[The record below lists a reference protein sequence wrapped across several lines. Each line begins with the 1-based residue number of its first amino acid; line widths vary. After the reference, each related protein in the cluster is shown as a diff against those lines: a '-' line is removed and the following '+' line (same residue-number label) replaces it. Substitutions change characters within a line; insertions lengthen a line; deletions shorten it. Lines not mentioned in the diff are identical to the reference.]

1 MQHDTERVSHGLFIA
16 GYSSLISLY
25 AEFFVENAA
34 DFIAHHGH
42 VGHDHSHAHEGP
54 SVHAAWLAA
63 GSILVKE
70 WLYRATMK
78 VAKERKS
85 TVLASNGRQ
94 SPSPQT
100 QLSTSSE
107 FD

>member
-1 MQHDTERVSHGLFIA
+1 M
-16 GYSSLISLY
+16 ISLY

-34 DFIAHHGH
+34 EFVAHHGH
-42 VGHDHSHAHEGP
+42 LGHDHSHAHEGP

-63 GSILVKE
+63 GSILIKE

-85 TVLASNGRQ
+85 TVLASNGMLR
-94 SPSPQT
+94 PSHT
-100 QLSTSSE
+100 TVN
-107 FD
+107 